1 METLLSV
8 VQQSS
13 VSSLACC
20 IHDALLHTRHISP
33 ICKHAFYVYF
43 FDSHRIIIIQAILY
57 VLPPSLLTT
66 LNGLYIICR
75 KELHVRDDYTSQPNN
90 YCSVT
95 KTFVM

>member
-20 IHDALLHTRHISP
+20 IHDALLHTWHI
-33 ICKHAFYVYF
+33 CMHAFYIYF
-43 FDSHRIIIIQAILY
+43 FDLHRIIIMQAVLY
-57 VLPPSLLTT
+57 VLPPSSLTT

-75 KELHVRDDYTSQPNN
+75 KKELHVCDDYTSQPNN